1 MSQLVVGGIS
11 ELFHVDS
18 TGTLSVL
25 RDAAFIVENE
35 VFTWIGS
42 EADLPLEKNMDCK
55 KRAVIPGFVDSHTH
69 LIFAG
74 DRVKEFEARMAG
86 KRYEAGGI
94 MSTVSATRA
103 ATDEELLT
111 LYKKRVQEMLRN
123 GITTFET
130 KSGYGLSVNDELR
143 SLRIASMLTDEVT
156 VLSAHVVPVEYKDK
170 RSEYVKLVIEEILP
184 SAREFARWVDVF
196 CDEGAFTPEETR
208 LILEA
213 ASALGYKKRLHANQL
228 KAGDGVKLGIEM
240 GCSSIDHCSHLTSE
254 DIAALSESD
263 VVVTLLPIAEFSTR
277 SEYPKARALLD
288 AGVSVALS
296 TDCNPGSSYST
307 SMSFAI
313 SLAVREMG
321 MTPSEA
327 LKAATYMGAQSLA
340 REDVGAIA
348 LGKRADF
355 VVLDAES
362 HAHIP
367 YRPGVDLI
375 AEVYKAGTLV
385 IDKGMQ

>member
-18 TGTLSVL
+18 TGTPSLL

-42 EADLPLEKNMDCK
+42 ESDLPLEKNMDCK

-86 KRYEAGGI
+86 KPYEAGGI

-103 ATDEELLT
+103 ATDEELLA

-143 SLRIASMLTDEVT
+143 SLRIASALTDEVT
-156 VLSAHVVPVEYKDK
+156 VLAAHVVPAEYKDK

-184 SAREFARWVDVF
+184 SAREFATWVDVF

-240 GCSSIDHCSHLTSE
+240 GCTSIDHCSHLTSE

-277 SEYPKARALLD
+277 SEYPNARVLLD
-288 AGVSVALS
+288 AGVNIALS

-307 SMSFAI
+307 SMSFAM

-327 LKAATYMGAQSLA
+327 LKAATYMGAKALD
-340 REDVGAIA
+340 REDIGAIA

-355 VVLDAES
+355 LVLDAES

-385 IDKGMQ
+385 VDKGMQ